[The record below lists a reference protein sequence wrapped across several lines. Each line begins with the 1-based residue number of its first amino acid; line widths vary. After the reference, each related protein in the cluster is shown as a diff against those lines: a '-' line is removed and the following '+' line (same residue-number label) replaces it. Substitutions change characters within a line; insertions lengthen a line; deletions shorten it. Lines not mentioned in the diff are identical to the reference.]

1 MERSDD
7 RPEIGPGELESRPPD
22 QNDLVTVCRELNR
35 LGVRYMVVGGFA
47 IMAAGYPR
55 TTGDLDLFVDE
66 SPENEAR
73 LFEAL
78 KILPDQAVRE
88 LQPGE
93 LGRYP
98 VIRVADEIVVD
109 VMSRVA
115 GLSFEEAER
124 ETVQR
129 QLGDVSIPF
138 ASPRLLWRMKSVT
151 HREKDKA
158 DLMFL
163 RQWFAE
169 RGETPPG
176 GERC

>member
-7 RPEIGPGELESRPPD
+7 RPQTGPGGLESRPPD
-22 QNDLVTVCRELNR
+22 QNDLVRVCRELNR

-55 TTGDLDLFVDE
+55 TTGDLDLFVDG
-66 SPENEAR
+66 SLENEAL

-88 LQPGE
+88 LHVGE
-93 LGRYP
+93 LSRYP

-109 VMSRVA
+109 LMSRVA
-115 GLSFEEAER
+115 GLTYEEAER
-124 ETVQR
+124 ETIRR
-129 QLGDVSIPF
+129 QLGEVLIPF

-151 HREKDKA
+151 HREKDTA

-176 GERC
+176 EG